1 MSDYGLPDLRD
12 KDGELQE
19 AEHTYQWDGQEIT
32 IKLIPPTISEYDQY
46 VTLGEDADEDELR
59 GIVDDHLVKPEIPS
73 DQDLTMRELLCY
85 TQGIVGYCR
94 GDSGI
99 AAEIRDELE
108 ERQDEAQGN

>member
-32 IKLIPPTISEYDQY
+32 IKLIPPTISEYDEY
-46 VTLGEDADEDELR
+46 VSLGEDADESELR
-59 GIVDDHLVKPEIPS
+59 RIVDDHLVKPDIPE
-73 DQDLTMRELLCY
+73 DEDLTMRELLCY
-85 TQGIVGYCR
+85 TQGIVAYCR
-94 GDSGI
+94 GSSGI